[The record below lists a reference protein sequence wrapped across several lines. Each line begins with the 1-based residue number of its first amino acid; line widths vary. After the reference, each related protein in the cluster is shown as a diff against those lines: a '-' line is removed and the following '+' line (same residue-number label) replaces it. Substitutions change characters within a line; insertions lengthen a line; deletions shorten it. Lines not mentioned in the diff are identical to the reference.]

1 MGRFPLMQAAIFGY
15 VECIHTCVAKGA
27 ALKQTDHRGMTALM
41 AAASTGQAGAVAALL
56 ACGADPLQ
64 VRPFVNECAPQAGG
78 MRSTRCKKLAH
89 VAVSRRRPISLYTMV
104 PRTEGYTHAAKVWDL
119 SIVQGPFS
127 VAPRQTLT

>member
-78 MRSTRCKKLAH
+78 MRSTRCKKLRI
-89 VAVSRRRPISLYTMV
+89 V
-104 PRTEGYTHAAKVWDL
+104 YTHAAKVWDL

>member
-78 MRSTRCKKLAH
+78 MRSTRCKKG
-89 VAVSRRRPISLYTMV
+89 R
-104 PRTEGYTHAAKVWDL
+104 
-119 SIVQGPFS
+119 IV
-127 VAPRQTLT
+127 R